1 MGLDLAHKGSMPNRL
16 LQELNL
22 MQTGLLYLKVS
33 SLARMN

>member
-1 MGLDLAHKGSMPNRL
+1 MPNRL